1 MYKIEELLNFKGK
14 VVIITGGSTGIGEG
28 CVRVFKSASA
38 TVIFCA
44 RNKDRGEAL
53 ANELN
58 TKGSENCYFIKC
70 DVSNPDEMK
79 LLIDKTLN
87 RYGRLDCL
95 INNAGYHPLHH
106 PIDEFSIEDFKNVIQ
121 SNLVSIFSACKYAL
135 PYLRQTKGAII
146 NMSSLVGNIGQ
157 EWATTYCATK
167 GGIISFTKALAI
179 EESRYGVRVNVVLP
193 GNIITES
200 RKRFTTQQS
209 DSSIDWDKMIDGW
222 QWMGRS
228 GTIEEVGWA
237 CLFLASKLA
246 SYITGVELI
255 ISGGSELG
263 YGNKYPS
270 KFNLE

>member
-1 MYKIEELLNFKGK
+1 MCKIEELVDFKEK

-28 CVRVFKSASA
+28 CVRVFKSAGA

-58 TKGSENCYFIKC
+58 TDGSGTCYFIKC
-70 DVSNPDEMK
+70 DASNPDEVK
-79 LLIDKTLN
+79 IFINETLN
-87 RYGRLDCL
+87 RYRRLDCL
-95 INNAGYHPLHH
+95 INNVGYHPPHH
-106 PIDEFSIEDFKNVIQ
+106 SIDELSIKDFKNVIQ
-121 SNLVSIFSACKYAL
+121 TNLISVFAACKYAL
-135 PYLRQTKGAII
+135 PFLRQTRGTII
-146 NMSSLVGNIGQ
+146 NISSLVGIIGQ
-157 EWATTYCATK
+157 EWSTTYCATK

-200 RKRFTTQQS
+200 RKRFVIQS

-222 QWMGRS
+222 QSMGRS
-228 GTIEEVGWA
+228 GTIEEVGGV

-246 SYITGVELI
+246 NYITGIELI
-255 ISGGSELG
+255 ISGGAELG
-263 YGNKYPS
+263 YGKKYPP
-270 KFNLE
+270 KFT